1 MKIQN
6 IFMKTKCKCKSS
18 LDQELNV
25 ISVEWSEL
33 AKGPEY
39 HPAAQNTQEVRTN
52 ICIHITLLEF
62 KFMSF

>member
-1 MKIQN
+1 
-6 IFMKTKCKCKSS
+6 MKTKCKCKSS

-52 ICIHITLLEF
+52 ICIHITILEF
-62 KFMSF
+62 FYEFLRQDA

>member
-1 MKIQN
+1 
-6 IFMKTKCKCKSS
+6 MKTKCKCKSS

-52 ICIHITLLEF
+52 ICTHITILVFFE
-62 KFMSF
+62 FMSF